1 MTLRDV
7 ALALHLAWRD
17 LWHDRFFLVCNA
29 AVLVGVVVP
38 LMVLYGVKNGVS
50 QALLDDLLSNPS
62 VLQIDTLGNKS
73 FTQDQLDEILAWPEV
88 AFAAPRARSAFDSVN
103 LRRDGGRHIVA
114 ATLLPSGAGDPN
126 LPPGLDLPP
135 GTIAL
140 TEVAA
145 GRLEAGIGDT
155 VDIVGQIEAGQR
167 DGNLRV
173 QAQVVHI
180 VPSSRIDGASV
191 LGPFALV
198 DGFEALYEG
207 YAVPQFGL
215 DQGLPADTRVP
226 AFEGVRVF
234 ARDLSDVV
242 ALETRLGATLDVGT
256 RGSSADIA
264 ALFGL
269 SRNLTLVFGITAA
282 LAALGLGAALVTGSY
297 ADVVRKRLGLAS
309 LSMLGLPGAALALIP
324 VLQALF
330 TAMLGLAVA
339 FPAFW
344 IGAAIIDSLFG
355 QALPGDNP
363 VAFLRPLEAL
373 ALFLGVLVLSMAAA
387 GAAARSAIRIDPASV
402 LREGQ

>member
-1 MTLRDV
+1 MKQRDLGLVLR
-7 ALALHLAWRD
+7 LAWRD
-17 LWHDRFFLVCNA
+17 LWHDRFFLICNV
-29 AVLVGVVVP
+29 AVLVGVLVP
-38 LMVLYGVKNGVS
+38 LMVLYGVKNGVT

-62 VLQIDTLGNKS
+62 VLQIDTLGNNS
-73 FTQDQLDEILAWPEV
+73 FTAEQLEEIANWPEV

-103 LRRDGGRHIVA
+103 LRRDGGRRIVS

-126 LPPGLDLPP
+126 LPPGLDLPL
-135 GTIAL
+135 GTVAL

-155 VDIVGQIEAGQR
+155 LDIVGQIEAGQR
-167 DGNLRV
+167 PGNLRV

-180 VPSSRIDGASV
+180 VPSSRIAGASV

-207 YAVPQFGL
+207 YAIPQFGL
-215 DQGLPADTRVP
+215 NEGLPAETRAP

-234 ARDLSDVV
+234 VRSLEDVV
-242 ALETRLGATLDVGT
+242 PLETRIGATLDVRT

-269 SRNLTLVFGITAA
+269 SRNLNLVLAITAT
-282 LAALGLGAALVTGSY
+282 LAVVGLGAALVTGSY

-309 LSMLGLPGAALALIP
+309 MSMLGLPGHDLALIP

-330 TAMLGLAVA
+330 TALLGLAVA
-339 FPAFW
+339 FPLFW
-344 IGAAIIDSLFG
+344 LGATTIDALFG
-355 QALPGDNP
+355 QALPGQGRI
-363 VAFLRPLEAL
+363 AFLRPVEVL
-373 ALFLGVLVLSMAAA
+373 ALVLGVLGLSMVAAA
-387 GAAARSAIRIDPASV
+387 AAARSATRIDPASV
-402 LREGQ
+402 LREGH